1 MAIIV
6 GEPAIIR
13 MNPPQ
18 EDHLTLDRHRQPRN
32 RRKDRRDRRR
42 SVRDGVYVTLS
53 TKAERRQGSDRR
65 QGDT

>member
-1 MAIIV
+1 MNVVV

-18 EDHLTLDRHRQPRN
+18 EDHLTLDQ
-32 RRKDRRDRRR
+32 RRLLKDRRKGRQDRRR

-53 TKAERRQGSDRR
+53 TKRDRR
-65 QGDT
+65 QGADRRRDEP